1 MPTPVLSTSL
11 QASQVHLPRNA
22 RQQPGACS
30 HLPPLAAFPRVGG
43 IPLLPARSPQR
54 TQHVHTLAAI
64 APEATAGNL
73 AATIAAVTGP
83 TLTIPQLVGVLGAVA
98 ALFLFVKRI
107 YDTPSRTYR
116 GNVGDEYDAWAEEG
130 ILEYYWGEHIHLG
143 YYNAEERR
151 RGYKKKDFKQA
162 KYDFITEMLAWTGVQ
177 KPKRILD
184 VGCGFGGTTRYLA
197 TVFPDAQVIGMCVLC
212 GREARVE
219 GLCV

>member
-1 MPTPVLSTSL
+1 MPSPVLTT
-11 QASQVHLPRNA
+11 ASQITYPRNA

-43 IPLLPARSPQR
+43 ISRLPPFRTPPRQR
-54 TQHVHTLAAI
+54 ATSCTAFASTAPATHLTATLAAAA
-64 APEATAGNL
+64 APA
-73 AATIAAVTGP
+73 
-83 TLTIPQLVGVLGAVA
+83 LTIPQLIGVLGAVA
-98 ALFLFVKRI
+98 ALFLFIKRV

-143 YYNAEERR
+143 YYTAEERQ

-197 TVFPDAQVIGMCVLC
+197 TVFPDAQVIGTGGGCFAV
-212 GREARVE
+212 
-219 GLCV
+219 